1 MDAIR
6 RISLVKIY
14 QRGLLL
20 GWCLVAAGTPVMAQS
35 IYKSVDANGKVTYST
50 EPLANAASAAVIT
63 PSRGPTE
70 ADRQAAE
77 ARAAELERAMG
88 EVDQQREQRLEASRK
103 KPDPSGPAADGG
115 KVPGAPPRK
124 ETGAGQPR
132 PAAAGHPRTAPRSP
146 GNRPARCPR
155 WLHQAVQRPRVH

>member
-20 GWCLVAAGTPVMAQS
+20 GWCLMAAGTPVMAQS

-88 EVDQQREQRLEASRK
+88 EVDKQREQRLEASRK
-103 KPDPSGPAADGG
+103 KSDPAGPAPATDSGKPPGGSTLAGNRGGPAASSGGRSSKDG
-115 KVPGAPPRK
+115 A
-124 ETGAGQPR
+124 Q
-132 PAAAGHPRTAPRSP
+132 
-146 GNRPARCPR
+146 
-155 WLHQAVQRPRVH
+155 

>member
-6 RISLVKIY
+6 RISLVRIY

-103 KPDPSGPAADGG
+103 KPDPSGPATDGG
-115 KVPGAPPRK
+115 KVPGGSTQEGNRGGPAASSGGRASKDGAQKSGQP
-124 ETGAGQPR
+124 AGQVP
-132 PAAAGHPRTAPRSP
+132 
-146 GNRPARCPR
+146 
-155 WLHQAVQRPRVH
+155 